1 MVVLPLCLVFTVL
14 VLSLRIHEVNMYII
28 PFIGHRSSISVHRIL
43 YDRRVL
49 FKLQKKLKTQ
59 TMEEKVM
66 REERLVEFVKIF
78 KSFGIGTTKLKEL
91 LKANPP
97 VFSYNTAE
105 QLQQKLEFINREI
118 KISQADSNFIDNI
131 LPSALQVD
139 FLFYPGLFKSVG
151 IKKKP
156 ITSSSPAERS
166 KYLDE
171 PDVNPTKEKIDVK
184 KMMNEMFGA
193 KKYSW
198 TLFEEYREEMK
209 KNETLASSSSGS
221 GSENG
226 SIGTNIVNNET
237 TSKTSL

>member
-1 MVVLPLCLVFTVL
+1 
-14 VLSLRIHEVNMYII
+14 MYII
-28 PFIGHRSSISVHRIL
+28 PFIRHRSSMSVHRIL
-43 YDRRVL
+43 YERRVL

-78 KSFGIGTTKLKEL
+78 KAFGIGTTKLKEL

-105 QLQQKLEFINREI
+105 QLQEKLQFINREI
-118 KISQADSNFIDNI
+118 KISQADSNFIDMI
-131 LPSALQVD
+131 LPSALQID
-139 FLFYPGLFKSVG
+139 FLYYPGLFKSMG
-151 IKKKP
+151 MMKKP
-156 ITSSSPAERS
+156 ISTSSSAATIS

-171 PDVNPTKEKIDVK
+171 TEVNPPKEKMDVK

-198 TLFEEYREEMK
+198 AIFEDYREEMK
-209 KNETLASSSSGS
+209 KNETIASSSTGSGS
-221 GSENG
+221 GNG
-226 SIGTNIVNNET
+226 SIGTKIINNET
-237 TSKTSL
+237 APKTSL